1 MVDDGC
7 SHRLGAGAPW
17 SQATITEVALSST
30 TSSATPEPSAAFR
43 RTRPVQP
50 CSTDTCESRRQP
62 RACTC
67 EDCQAREGLGGD
79 GESARGLLSRA
90 LKAEL
95 ERTRDSA
102 KRPPINVEV
111 DECRKSIQRSEKR
124 IRELDAERAAEAF
137 ALKEA
142 KDRLQRLEVEQAQQP
157 DPNAHPAPSVPRDW
171 QAEMEALKAQLAHL
185 EQERDE
191 AVRVATRE
199 RGTQVVPCR
208 ASFLQSST
216 IGCKIA
222 SRTFKDAMIEGDWET
237 GVGDHVQNG
246 RRGGAPDTVGRAAWV
261 HESRT
266 ECEVR
271 FERVPYR

>member
-1 MVDDGC
+1 MVDSFASQVSRGVMP
-7 SHRLGAGAPW
+7 RRGW
-17 SQATITEVALSST
+17 STMDVPTGWVQVLRGPRPPSQKWLSV
-30 TSSATPEPSAAFR
+30 P
-43 RTRPVQP
+43 RPVPQRQNQVPRSGGHVQSNRVQP
-50 CSTDTCESRRQP
+50 TRVNPDASRELA
-62 RACTC
+62 RAKIAKL
-67 EDCQAREGLGGD
+67 EKALEVM
-79 GESARGLLSRA
+79 GECKGPAIEA

-191 AVRVATRE
+191 AVRVATRK
-199 RGTQVVPCR
+199 RH
-208 ASFLQSST
+208 ASGPMPGLIPAELDDWMQDRQSDLQ
-216 IGCKIA
+216 
-222 SRTFKDAMIEGDWET
+222 DAMIEGDGKRVLEITFKMAEGAELQIQWA
-237 GVGDHVQNG
+237 
-246 RRGGAPDTVGRAAWV
+246 GGMGP
-261 HESRT
+261 
-266 ECEVR
+266 
-271 FERVPYR
+271 